1 MKQNISLF
9 RSLIFRLLEIYFL
22 KTFYTI
28 RFTSTTATN
37 IVYIKFY
44 NKLVH
49 SLAVSR
55 VPFINQIT
63 PHSNILWSEIWIEN
77 WGYENECI
85 DQFISCDIVFW
96 SIFNFMLPDSCPL
109 LDQILLNV
117 PCYDHL
123 NWHMHIYLSFLIWIQ
138 RQCLY
143 SLSPRYISICMHIY
157 STRKSNWNDIF

>member
-1 MKQNISLF
+1 MLPIRFYTALIPEMKQNISLF
-9 RSLIFRLLEIYFL
+9 RILIFRLLEIYFL

-63 PHSNILWSEIWIEN
+63 PHSNILWSEIWIDN

-85 DQFISCDIVFW
+85 NKYCILIHLQFHVTW
-96 SIFNFMLPDSCPL
+96 L
-109 LDQILLNV
+109 
-117 PCYDHL
+117 
-123 NWHMHIYLSFLIWIQ
+123 LSFA
-138 RQCLY
+138 R
-143 SLSPRYISICMHIY
+143 
-157 STRKSNWNDIF
+157 SNPSECTFRRSFKLAYAQIPIFLDLNSAVMSR